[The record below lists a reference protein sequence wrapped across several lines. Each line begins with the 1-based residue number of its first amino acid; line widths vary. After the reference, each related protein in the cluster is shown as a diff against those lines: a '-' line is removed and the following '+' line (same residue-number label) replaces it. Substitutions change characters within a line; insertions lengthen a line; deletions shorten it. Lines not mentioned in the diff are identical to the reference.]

1 MREKR
6 QKILIV
12 EDEPILRQGLEVLGV
27 TGYGKL
33 PGLNWRILHTTA
45 EKRWN

>member
-12 EDEPILRQGLEVLGV
+12 EDEPILRQGLEVLGDW
-27 TGYGKL
+27 GK
-33 PGLNWRILHTTA
+33 TD
-45 EKRWN
+45 

>member
-12 EDEPILRQGLEVLGV
+12 EDEPILRQGLEVLGDWAK
-27 TGYGKL
+27 TD
-33 PGLNWRILHTTA
+33 
-45 EKRWN
+45 

>member
-12 EDEPILRQGLEVLGV
+12 EDEPILRQGLEVLGDW
-27 TGYGKL
+27 GKN
-33 PGLNWRILHTTA
+33 GLILIGSVQTDGDGTA
-45 EKRWN
+45 